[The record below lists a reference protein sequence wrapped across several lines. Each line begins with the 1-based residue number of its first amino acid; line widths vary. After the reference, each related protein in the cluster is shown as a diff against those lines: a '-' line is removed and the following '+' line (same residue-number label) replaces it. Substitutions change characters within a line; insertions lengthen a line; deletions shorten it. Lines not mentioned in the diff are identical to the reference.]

1 MVRTDDRNKEKIT
14 TFDIMGVCE
23 RKRKKKG
30 NYSDEVDSNSVEK
43 YQPSLP
49 DTPYQ
54 KHLAQQPSTLQN
66 PEHQYSD
73 YSDSNYRNVNY
84 FPLLQRY

>member
-30 NYSDEVDSNSVEK
+30 NYSDDVDSNSVEK
-43 YQPSLP
+43 VVAMWERRLSL
-49 DTPYQ
+49 
-54 KHLAQQPSTLQN
+54 KLLLAALN
-66 PEHQYSD
+66 GK
-73 YSDSNYRNVNY
+73 DSAVAMCKFCRLMGTTTAE
-84 FPLLQRY
+84 LLLNR